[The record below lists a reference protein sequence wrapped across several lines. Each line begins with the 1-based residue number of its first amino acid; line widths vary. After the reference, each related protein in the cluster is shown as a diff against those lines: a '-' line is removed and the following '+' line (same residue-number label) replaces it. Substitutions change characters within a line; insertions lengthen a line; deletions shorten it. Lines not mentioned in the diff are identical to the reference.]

1 MKKFMIILPVLAA
14 IAGCKTEKYELVI
27 PMSGINVTSPADG
40 ASVDLND
47 MNIDV
52 VTFSWDQAQEAGA
65 TLIFSTSRNLKT
77 NVTVDAGQG
86 VSHDVTPM
94 DLNTI
99 ASQLGVV
106 AGSSGMLY
114 WTVKASD
121 NMTAAA
127 SSVRTINVS
136 RIVSKLKTPADQ
148 SVLELLV
155 DEPEAETTFSWD
167 GDGQEGTGYSIEFST
182 DANMT
187 GALAIDGLTTSSAA
201 VALTADQIQ
210 TVIEQFDITR
220 FSQNTFYW
228 NVKNNTSGDY
238 VSRASGVVN
247 IKDML
252 RFTDVRG
259 ENGAE
264 VNRYRVVK
272 LEYDGN
278 TVYWLAE
285 NFRSGYAADGT
296 ALTLGT
302 EYQTLAESDPSWC
315 STLEDKAAA
324 RKAYGNYYTL
334 DAALKACPEGWKLPT
349 YDDWRAL
356 YDAAGVA
363 GSYIVLKSP
372 DYYKTADAT
381 AEKADEFW
389 GAWGLNLVSAGQW
402 WGNGNPADLSNA
414 NSQHIYMI
422 ADEIPDGNVVFLQS
436 AADPN
441 FWPIS
446 GSAGA
451 PVRYYY
457 TGK

>member
-1 MKKFMIILPVLAA
+1 MKKIMMILPVLALMS
-14 IAGCKTEKYELVI
+14 GCKTETYELVI

-47 MNIDV
+47 MDLDI

-65 TLIFSTSRNLKT
+65 TLIFSAAKNLKT
-77 NVTVDAGQG
+77 SVTIDAGKG
-86 VSHDVTPM
+86 VSYDVTPM

-114 WTVKASD
+114 WTVKSSD
-121 NMTAAA
+121 NMAAAA
-127 SSVRTINVS
+127 SSVHTINVS
-136 RIVSKLKTPADQ
+136 RIVSKLRTPADQ

-167 GDGQEGTGYSIEFST
+167 GEGQEGTDYSIEFST

-187 GALAIDGLTTSSAA
+187 GAFSINGLTTSSAS
-201 VALTADQIQ
+201 VSLTADQVQ

-315 STLEDKAAA
+315 STPEDKAAA

>member
-1 MKKFMIILPVLAA
+1 MKKIMMILPVLALMS
-14 IAGCKTEKYELVI
+14 GCKTETYELVI

-47 MNIDV
+47 MDLDI

-65 TLIFSTSRNLKT
+65 TLIFSAAKNLKT
-77 NVTVDAGQG
+77 SVTIDAGKG
-86 VSHDVTPM
+86 VSYDVTPM

-99 ASQLGVV
+99 ASQLGIV

-114 WTVKASD
+114 WTVKSSD
-121 NMTAAA
+121 NMAAAA
-127 SSVRTINVS
+127 SSVHTINVS
-136 RIVSKLKTPADQ
+136 RIVSKLRTPADQ

-167 GDGQEGTGYSIEFST
+167 GEGQEGTNYSIEFST

-187 GALAIDGLTTSSAA
+187 GAFSIDGLTTSSAS
-201 VALTADQIQ
+201 VSLTADQVQ

-259 ENGAE
+259 ENGGE
-264 VNRYRVVK
+264 VNQYRVAK
-272 LEYDGN
+272 LEYNGK

-285 NFRSGYAADGT
+285 NFRSAYAADGT
-296 ALTLGT
+296 PLTRGT
-302 EYQTLAESDPSWC
+302 EYQTLAENDPDWC
-315 STLEDKAAA
+315 STPEEKAAA

-349 YDDWRAL
+349 YDDWREL

-372 DYYKTADAT
+372 DYYKPQDAV
-381 AEKADEFW
+381 AEKANEFW

-402 WGNGNPADLSNA
+402 WGNGNPADLTND
-414 NSQHIYMI
+414 NSEHIYSL
-422 ADEIPDGNVVFLQS
+422 ADEMPDGNCVFVQS
-436 AADPN
+436 AAGTQ
-441 FWPIS
+441 FWPQD
-446 GSAGA
+446 SAGA

>member
-47 MNIDV
+47 MDLDI

-65 TLIFSTSRNLKT
+65 TLIFSAAKNLKT
-77 NVTVDAGQG
+77 SVTIDAGKG
-86 VSHDVTPM
+86 VSYDVTPM

-99 ASQLGVV
+99 ASQLGIV

-114 WTVKASD
+114 WTVKSSD
-121 NMTAAA
+121 NMAAAA
-127 SSVRTINVS
+127 SSVHTINVS
-136 RIVSKLKTPADQ
+136 RIVSKLRTPADQ

-167 GDGQEGTGYSIEFST
+167 GEGQEGTDYSIEFST

-187 GALAIDGLTTSSAA
+187 GAFSIDGLTTSSAS
-201 VALTADQIQ
+201 VSLTADQVQ

-259 ENGAE
+259 ENGGE
-264 VNRYRVVK
+264 VNQYRVAK
-272 LEYDGN
+272 LEYNGK

-302 EYQTLAESDPSWC
+302 EYQTLTENDPDWC
-315 STLEDKAAA
+315 STPEEKAAA

-349 YDDWRAL
+349 YDDWREL

-372 DYYKTADAT
+372 DYYKPQDAV

-402 WGNGNPADLSNA
+402 WVGNPANLDNDYSE
-414 NSQHIYMI
+414 HIYSL
-422 ADEIPDGNVVFLQS
+422 ADEMPDGGCSFVQS
-436 AADPN
+436 AADPQ
-441 FWPIS
+441 FWS
-446 GSAGA
+446 QASAGA